1 MILFSSFIS
10 HRHIFFQMEAAAAS
24 NENEGIPSGAHS
36 LGDNLQLNPKEAGS
50 VETQNFQAKKRKASI
65 DSADGSDSDE
75 APGEEFDEK
84 TTMR

>member
-24 NENEGIPSGAHS
+24 HESEGVSSGAHS
-36 LGDNLQLNPKEAGS
+36 LGDNLQLNPQEAGS
-50 VETQNFQAKKRKASI
+50 VETQGFQAKKRKSSI

-75 APGEEFDEK
+75 VPGGEFDEK